1 MEEERSRRE
10 YEAEKQMRQK
20 KAQMKID
27 VDQMSAQERERLMEE
42 KMDQI
47 MAEKMR

>member
-10 YEAEKQMRQK
+10 HEAEKQMRQK

-27 VDQMSAQERERLMEE
+27 VDQMSA
-42 KMDQI
+42 
-47 MAEKMR
+47 